1 MAKENITREKTISKS
16 IRYFENGLYCSEALL
31 KAFNE
36 EYKLGLP
43 KKYLKIATGFGA
55 GLGAAKCC
63 CGCLTGGVMV
73 LSLVK
78 GRNTAEESEDPAFEL
93 VSSLHD
99 QFKKEYKFTCCRA
112 LTKKVEWGSEEHV
125 AYCSKIVGRTAE
137 LISDL
142 LTKKEEVKNIGEETA

>member
-1 MAKENITREKTISKS
+1 MTRKNNARENSVSKS
-16 IRYFENGLYCSEALL
+16 VSYFENGLYCSEALL

-36 EYKLGLP
+36 EYALGLAEEN
-43 KKYLKIATGFGA
+43 LKIATGFGA

-78 GRNTAEESEDPAFEL
+78 GRNTAEESEDQAFEA

-99 QFKKEYKFTCCRA
+99 QFKEEYKFTCCRA
-112 LTKKVEWGSEEHV
+112 LTKNVEWGSDEHT
-125 AYCSKIVGRTAE
+125 AYCSTIVGRTAE
-137 LISDL
+137 LISDI
-142 LTKKEEVKNIGEETA
+142 LTKKEEVKNIEEVIA